1 MTMPHQGE
9 ELFVQYDSIC
19 STKQKQKLI
28 YAESSNDK
36 FLFFKDSLIIKNW
49 DLHNSGY
56 QYRNYFKMHIHLK
69 SKLYDNLNIS
79 IIYNRENLLS
89 IQLTISKPD
98 SISFGTSKIYFQNN
112 FKDTKLTGSQT
123 YKLDS
128 NRYISLE
135 FNELN
140 IIDNLHYFINKNE
153 ELVVKFSGFY
163 IPKEYGFFRYSNN
176 IKQSRFGIWYTYFE
190 NGKLSSEGAYSD
202 SKFEAN
208 GKEYDIKKTG
218 KWVYYTK
225 QGCIDKEETW
235 DNGILIYPT
244 NPTKKKVTKKK
255 K

>member
-1 MTMPHQGE
+1 MTMTHLGE
-9 ELFVQYDSIC
+9 ELFVRYDSIC
-19 STKQKQKLI
+19 SAKQKQKLI

-36 FLFFKDSLIIKNW
+36 FLFFKDSLIIRNW
-49 DLHNSGY
+49 NMNNSESHFRMQIY
-56 QYRNYFKMHIHLK
+56 LK
-69 SKLYDNLNIS
+69 SKKYDNLTIS
-79 IIYNRENLLS
+79 IIYNRKNLLCS
-89 IQLTISKPD
+89 QLTISKPD
-98 SISFGTSKIYFQNN
+98 SISFDSSKIYVQND
-112 FKDTKLTGSQT
+112 FDDIKLTGSQR
-123 YKLDS
+123 YNLAN

-140 IIDNLHYFINKNE
+140 IIDNLHYFINNNE

-176 IKQSRFGIWYTYFE
+176 IKQSRFGTWYTYFE
-190 NGKLSSEGAYSD
+190 NSKLSSEGAYSG

-235 DNGILIYPT
+235 DNGVLIYPT